1 MTKNV
6 TISVSDELAKKMD
19 AMPEINWSEVCRQA
33 ISKYINKR
41 SEEKGELLKGL
52 EDFLKTK
59 PPEGEESVK
68 KAEIERFTRRW
79 GTPEII
85 SLRTQPPH
93 VQLRK
98 IQTVKIGDTPLATL
112 KIFNDV
118 LLTCT
123 PIVDPKRTKLS
134 EFDAEIWQTVKL
146 IEEFQPIVD
155 YFKLKGFTVGECK
168 LIPSLIEVYL
178 ADGDKE
184 LAKEFM
190 ALADFYGLFAFD
202 NKDIVFIAYR
212 EVKPK

>member
-1 MTKNV
+1 M
-6 TISVSDELAKKMD
+6 
-19 AMPEINWSEVCRQA
+19 
-33 ISKYINKR
+33 
-41 SEEKGELLKGL
+41 
-52 EDFLKTK
+52 K
-59 PPEGEESVK
+59 PLQGEESVR

-79 GTPEII
+79 GKPEIVDT
-85 SLRTQPPH
+85 RTQPPYVH
-93 VQLRK
+93 LRK
-98 IQTVKIGDTPLATL
+98 IQTVKIGDRPLATL
-112 KIFNDV
+112 KIYNNV
-118 LLTCT
+118 LLNCT
-123 PIVDPKRTKLS
+123 PIVDAKRTKLS

-155 YFKLKGFTVGECK
+155 YFKSKGFTVGECK

-212 EVKPK
+212 EVKPE